1 MKSVRDDDRVVQR
14 RREAA
19 DVLFGEKLHQHDFVA
34 KVAARAA
41 ELLGRGESRHPASP
55 ASRHI
60 ARSTTPSL
68 SPPGDPVLGRVLIQK
83 LCERPLENDDLL
95 VFHEFGALDIQDGH

>member
-1 MKSVRDDDRVVQR
+1 MYGTTIALCSG

-41 ELLGRGESRHPASP
+41 ELLRRGESSP
-55 ASRHI
+55 CFAGLPPHRPFDH
-60 ARSTTPSL
+60 ARL